1 MLIPFSSTLNRLAS
15 LIRRSRGQAAST
27 IVIEATPMDPVERLQ
42 HNGSTFPVVME
53 FSRLGW

>member
-1 MLIPFSSTLNRLAS
+1 MHSNRLLS
-15 LIRRSRGQAAST
+15 PLNHL
-27 IVIEATPMDPVERLQ
+27 ATLLKRNRLRTLSALAELPPLDPVERLQ